1 MYFSPTFF
9 GGGVYVVAQC
19 LNLKPISISISRRST
34 PILSISAAQKIAK
47 NQRFLFYSYFKIG
60 LGV

>member
-1 MYFSPTFF
+1 L
-9 GGGVYVVAQC
+9 GGVYVVAQC